1 MISYYFRLNHNLK
14 YFFTATITAFLTST
28 CVSLEKNNIL
38 PIYYES
44 KIGLK
49 FPESIIDLACL
60 ANTFPSQFK
69 QQQDENNICFSHILK
84 NYIEIKQIHNLSYD
98 NIDQSFISN
107 TYPSLGIKGLHLKI
121 YEKKDIDQDNNQYVF
136 IVIRHQEHDSILTD
150 EMNEMMSLF
159 GSAATVDRQQG
170 NKELFGTSVVSSMI
184 RFIRQQLGLDYLPQA
199 ISMFN
204 KIQLHY
210 KNKHNIKYIFS
221 GFSAG
226 GLYAIALA
234 LYFKWPAITFSST
247 GVDDIINIYYSNL
260 FTDTYKQSTIPPI
273 FNFAHQLDNT
283 LQLDCQ
289 LGTVCLFKP
298 ENLEKQQ
305 KLTEKELELLHLST
319 IFGQSGPDIIQWLR
333 RPERWMCTT
342 SDNYNLLY
350 GSCKRER
357 LRWKDRMKLNSNNE
371 QTIKQDL

>member
-1 MISYYFRLNHNLK
+1 MISYYFRFGNNLK
-14 YFFTATITAFLTST
+14 YFLTVTITAFLTST
-28 CVSLEKNNIL
+28 CVSLEKDNIL

-49 FPESIIDLACL
+49 FPESVIDLACL
-60 ANTFPSQFK
+60 ANTFPSQLK
-69 QQQDENNICFSHILK
+69 QKQDENNICFSHILK
-84 NYIEIKQIHNLSYD
+84 NYTEIKQIHNLLYD
-98 NIDQSFISN
+98 DIDQSFISN
-107 TYPSLGIKGLHLKI
+107 TYPSLEIKGLHLKN
-121 YEKKDIDQDNNQYVF
+121 IDQDNNQYVF
-136 IVIRHQEHDSILTD
+136 IIIRHQEHNSILTD

-170 NKELFGTSVVSSMI
+170 NKELFGTSIVSSMI

-204 KIQLHY
+204 KIQLNY
-210 KNKHNIKYIFS
+210 KNKDNIKYIFS
-221 GFSAG
+221 GFSSG
-226 GLYAIALA
+226 GLYAIVLA

-247 GVDDIINIYYSNL
+247 GAEDIINIYYSNL
-260 FTDTYKQSTIPPI
+260 FTDTDKQSTIPSI
-273 FNFAHQLDNT
+273 FNFAHQLDNIP
-283 LQLDCQ
+283 QLDCQ
-289 LGTVCLFKP
+289 LGTICLFKP

-305 KLTEKELELLHLST
+305 KLTEQEVQLLHLNT

-333 RPERWMCTT
+333 QPERWMCTT
-342 SDNYNLLY
+342 SDNYNSLY

-371 QTIKQDL
+371 KKLNQDL